1 MRTLQLLRFAAAAF
15 AGTALASCGTGG
27 TSTPV
32 APVAQATPT
41 PASTFS
47 LRAIH
52 GSPDAGPVDIYVYAS
67 TSTAPSKPTIANLQY
82 PGITGYLSLPVG
94 TYTVAIDKAGTT
106 TQIATETVTGTAS
119 QQLSSAVAGQVA
131 TSTVQLQNFVEPAE
145 TAGVSALIVHHAS
158 PAVNAAVSPVGVGV
172 YSAASTTAPTA
183 ALTDEVFAFAL
194 ATATATTPGLSGP
207 AASGSVS
214 GGEFFIA
221 PIPSTL
227 PAQIGFAAG
236 APAMA
241 GGPLGSVAASATL
254 SGLATALN
262 TAGYGLSPLE
272 TTLAQDTGETVP
284 AGAHLSIFAVD
295 STTSAPG
302 ILIGTLDP

>member
-1 MRTLQLLRFAAAAF
+1 VQQP
-15 AGTALASCGTGG
+15 TA
-27 TSTPV
+27 
-32 APVAQATPT
+32 T

-47 LRAIH
+47 LRAVH

-67 TSTAPSKPTIANLQY
+67 TATQPATPTVANLQY

-94 TYTVAIDKAGTT
+94 TYTVAIDKAGTK

-158 PAVNAAVSPVGVGV
+158 PAVNAAVAPVGVGV
-172 YSAASTTAPTA
+172 YSATTTTAPTA
-183 ALTDEVFAFAL
+183 ASTDEVFAFSL

-207 AASGSVS
+207 ATSGNVS
-214 GGEFFIA
+214 GGEFFLS
-221 PIPSTL
+221 PLPSAL
-227 PAQIGFAAG
+227 PQAIGFAAG
-236 APAMA
+236 APATA
-241 GGPLGSVAASATL
+241 GGPLGSVAASSTL

-272 TTLAQDTGETVP
+272 TTLAQDTGETIP